1 MTEAKTKPYAPRVVS
16 EGDIPVHKTT
26 GEVAQTRN
34 VGIPRPMPGIVILVH
49 GVNDVGEAYQNGEK
63 VYLPGWV
70 SDLTGR
76 IFTPTN
82 GKTTE
87 LSPVAFPIIPFYWGY
102 KPVTHAD
109 YRADQKRYREEVGKL
124 SDKAHLPY
132 DAYQKITRRIK
143 SRWVMTEKGRFSTRT
158 ITLKRT
164 RYEFCQGAGPLPTR
178 RRRSRICW
186 GPAPVA
192 SAFPLRD
199 LPRCTSMMAI
209 LPILFMKTHT
219 AFTSFCRSTAG
230 GFDFNYPPKSGH
242 SK

>member
-49 GVNDVGEAYQNGEK
+49 GVNDVGEAYQNQEK
-63 VYLPGWV
+63 GILVGLGKRLNRQDFYAHEWKDYRIITPGR
-70 SDLTGR
+70 S
-76 IFTPTN
+76 
-82 GKTTE
+82 
-87 LSPVAFPIIPFYWGY
+87 PIIPFYWGY

-143 SRWVMTEKGRFSTRT
+143 SRWVMTGKGRFSTRT
-158 ITLKRT
+158 ITLKMHLIRVLP
-164 RYEFCQGAGPLPTR
+164 RGRDLCQRNDDDPGYAGTR
-178 RRRSRICW
+178 RRWLRRCRCGICL
-186 GPAPVA
+186 AA
-192 SAFPLRD
+192 LQ
-199 LPRCTSMMAI
+199 
-209 LPILFMKTHT
+209 
-219 AFTSFCRSTAG
+219 
-230 GFDFNYPPKSGH
+230 
-242 SK
+242 